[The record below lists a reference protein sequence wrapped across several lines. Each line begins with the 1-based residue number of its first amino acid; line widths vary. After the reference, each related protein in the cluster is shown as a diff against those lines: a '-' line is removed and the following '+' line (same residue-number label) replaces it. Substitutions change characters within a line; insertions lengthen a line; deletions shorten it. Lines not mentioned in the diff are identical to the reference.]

1 MTKVVRT
8 VLGDIPA
15 DQLGVTYMHEHLI
28 IDSPIVA
35 KDFSH
40 IHLPSESEAIAE
52 VGLCKNAGVQTMVD
66 CMPTGS
72 GRSAVKL
79 AAISKATGMNIV
91 ATAGLHTDR
100 YYLPTDELETMDA
113 EHLAQVFVKDI
124 EIGMEGTEFRAG
136 QLKVVTA
143 GAEIKDR
150 DRRLFEAV
158 AIAHQ
163 ITGAPI
169 LSHCEHGIGALEQVE
184 LFKTLR
190 IPLQKVT
197 LSHTDK
203 ENDFGYH
210 REILA
215 SGINVEYDQSLR
227 QSEQDS
233 PPSALLM
240 KAMIDDGFID
250 QIMLGTDGARRS
262 LWRSLGGAPGLAW
275 LYTGWSQRLIKLG
288 LTKEQLDKLFIHNP
302 ARTLTLDVNPLDT
315 SRGSA

>member
-1 MTKVVRT
+1 MPSIVRT
-8 VLGDIPA
+8 VLGDIPS

-28 IDSPIVA
+28 IDSPIISR
-35 KDFSH
+35 DFSH

-52 VGLCKNAGVQTMVD
+52 AVLCRTAGVQTMVD

-72 GRSAVKL
+72 GRSAIKL
-79 AAISKATGMNIV
+79 AAISKATGINIV

-100 YYLPTDELETMDA
+100 YYLPTDELETMDS

-136 QLKVVTA
+136 QLKVVTS
-143 GAEIKDR
+143 GSVIKDR

-169 LSHCEHGIGALEQVE
+169 VSHCEHGTGALEQIE
-184 LFKTLR
+184 LLTKLR
-190 IPLQKVT
+190 IPVEKVT

-210 REILA
+210 REILS

-227 QSEQDS
+227 QSDQDE

-240 KAMIDDGFID
+240 KAMIDEGFIG

-262 LWRSLGGAPGLAW
+262 LWSSLGGSPGLAW
-275 LYTGWSQRLIKLG
+275 LFTSWSQRLMKLG
-288 LTKEQLDKLFIHNP
+288 LTQAQLNKIFIDNP
-302 ARTLTLDVNPLDT
+302 ARTLALDVNTSDK
-315 SRGSA
+315 SRGIL